1 VVRRWVLAA
10 LVVTGVIAAITVGLT
25 AAAFVSNSSNPGD
38 SFSTGT
44 VAITDNDA
52 GGFMLALSSARPG
65 DSDTSC
71 LRVTYTGSLDST
83 VRLYA
88 TVSGGLDPY
97 LQLRVTRG
105 TDSSPAFDAC
115 TNFTADSTDY
125 IGSGAGVIY
134 SGLLSAYPATYGAGI
149 VDPTSGAPETWTTSE
164 AHSYKFVITLNNN
177 PAAQGRSCTATFT
190 WEARNL

>member
-1 VVRRWVLAA
+1 MVRRWVLAA
-10 LVVTGVIAAITVGLT
+10 LVVTGVIAAITVGFT

-71 LRVTYTGSLDST
+71 IRVTYSGSLDST

-88 TVSGGLDPY
+88 TVSGGLDAY
-97 LQLRVTRG
+97 LQLTVTRG
-105 TDSSPAFDAC
+105 TDSSPAFDSC

-164 AHSYKFVITLNNN
+164 AHSYKFVISLNNN
-177 PAAQGRSCTATFT
+177 PAAQGRSSTATFT